1 MDEVIQHHRE
11 ALELFSS
18 DFELPDSG
26 ERLDRSGLKR
36 AAADCR
42 NRPLDRWYE
51 VAPKVCAATIVADIR
66 VASEWPDTL
75 PPFAQ
80 YYDEAQSE
88 LVREI
93 DAEIATV
100 GPAVTG
106 FLVSYGAGLLDG
118 IERYNEMIK
127 NFRRLHRP

>member
-1 MDEVIQHHRE
+1 MDEIIQHHRE

-26 ERLDRSGLKR
+26 ERLDRSGSRR

-42 NRPLDRWYE
+42 PVDRWYE
-51 VAPKVCAATIVADIR
+51 VAPKVCAATIVADMR

-75 PPFAQ
+75 PLFAQ
-80 YYDEAQSE
+80 YYDEAQGE

-93 DAEIATV
+93 DAKIATV
-100 GPAVTG
+100 GPAITG

-118 IERYNEMIK
+118 IERYNEMIR
-127 NFRRLHRP
+127 NFQRLHRP